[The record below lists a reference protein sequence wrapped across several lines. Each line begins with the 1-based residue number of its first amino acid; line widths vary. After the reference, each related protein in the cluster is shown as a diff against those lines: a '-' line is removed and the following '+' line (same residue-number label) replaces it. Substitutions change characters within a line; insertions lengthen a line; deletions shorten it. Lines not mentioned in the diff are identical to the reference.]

1 MILKETT
8 NSLSVFFL
16 MSEKDLLCSCIVEEQ
31 KKEKNAVMKK
41 LTRTAGFQLWVY
53 VQNKIPLTFH
63 FSDL

>member
-16 MSEKDLLCSCIVEEQ
+16 MSEKELLCSSIVEEQ

-41 LTRTAGFQLWVY
+41 LTLTAGFQL
-53 VQNKIPLTFH
+53 
-63 FSDL
+63 